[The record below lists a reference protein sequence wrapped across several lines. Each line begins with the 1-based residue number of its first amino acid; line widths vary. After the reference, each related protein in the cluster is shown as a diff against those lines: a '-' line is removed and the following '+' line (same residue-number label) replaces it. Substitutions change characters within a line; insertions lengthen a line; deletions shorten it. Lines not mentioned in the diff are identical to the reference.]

1 MRSNAQPRAAQ
12 HSQAEPSTAEPS
24 PAKRS
29 EVMSPFEPK
38 GSRALRVIIT
48 ELAAKAAYGDVFTFT
63 ELAQAITVEDD
74 DSGRAQV
81 RQAVSAARPLLLSDH
96 GRALVAVRGK
106 GYRVALPGELAGIAQ
121 DHRRRADRQISK
133 ALAVVDQADMTAA
146 TDDERKRF
154 QAVGVVIRNLHSRMT
169 SAEQRL
175 ADLEDAVFGQKPRRK
190 VIAGKVEGP

>member
-1 MRSNAQPRAAQ
+1 
-12 HSQAEPSTAEPS
+12 
-24 PAKRS
+24 
-29 EVMSPFEPK
+29 MSPFEPK

-48 ELAAKAAYGDVFTFT
+48 EMAAQASYGDVLTFT
-63 ELAQAITVEDD
+63 ELAQAIDVEDND
-74 DSGRAQV
+74 VGRAQV

-146 TDDERKRF
+146 TEDERRRF

-175 ADLEDAVFGQKPRRK
+175 ADLEDAVFGQKPRHR
-190 VIAGKVEGP
+190 VIPGKIEQEI